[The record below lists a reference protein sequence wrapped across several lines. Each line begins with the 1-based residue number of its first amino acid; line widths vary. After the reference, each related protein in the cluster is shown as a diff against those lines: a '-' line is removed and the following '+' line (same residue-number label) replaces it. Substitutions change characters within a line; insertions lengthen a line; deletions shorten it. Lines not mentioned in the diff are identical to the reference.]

1 MKILVSL
8 LVMSAA
14 LWLTADAFLV
24 NLVPIHPVGDSADI
38 VHTTTALNPEQHI
51 SLNRFKQ

>member
-14 LWLTADAFLV
+14 LWLTADAFPV
-24 NLVPIHPVGDSADI
+24 NLVPIHPVGDSTDI
-38 VHTTTALNPEQHI
+38 THT
-51 SLNRFKQ
+51 NRCFKS